1 MNPSQHLARLV
12 VPLDT
17 SATAEKALRWGA
29 LVARDRAMELHLV
42 TVWSPDAPIPGIAP
56 AKPEKDILADLQGYL
71 EDVARGL
78 RREGVS
84 VTVEARA
91 GDVVDE
97 IRKAAEE
104 PGSMVMIATHGQG
117 GYQESRLGSVADR
130 LIRTARAPV
139 LVIPAIGES

>member
-17 SATAEKALRWGA
+17 SATAETALHWGA
-29 LVARDRAMELHLV
+29 LMARDRAMELHLI
-42 TVWSPDAPIPGIAP
+42 TVWSPEAPIPGIDR
-56 AKPEKDILADLQGYL
+56 EKSEEEILAQLRGYL

-78 RREGVS
+78 AREGVS
-84 VTVEARA
+84 VTVGACA
-91 GDVVDE
+91 GDVVEE

-104 PGSMVMIATHGQG
+104 PGCMVMIATHGQG

-130 LIRTARAPV
+130 LIRTARAPI
-139 LVIPAIGES
+139 LVIPAIGER